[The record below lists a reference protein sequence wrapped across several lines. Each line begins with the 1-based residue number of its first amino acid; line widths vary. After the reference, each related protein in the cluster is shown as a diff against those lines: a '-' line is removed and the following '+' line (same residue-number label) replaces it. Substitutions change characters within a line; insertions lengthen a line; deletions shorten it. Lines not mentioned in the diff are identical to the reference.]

1 MTEFAFTTEQ
11 APGAILN
18 GTVIEKINS
27 KVLDGHPDGS
37 LGKVIGSLGPMVGTY
52 AYFVE
57 WDDMPGVPVG
67 IVGSRI
73 RPS

>member
-1 MTEFAFTTEQ
+1 MAEFVFTSEQ

-18 GTVIEKINS
+18 GTVIEKVAS
-27 KVLDGHPDGS
+27 EADDAHPDGS
-37 LGKVIGSLGPMVGTY
+37 LGKVVGSLGPMDGTY
-52 AYFVE
+52 AYFIE

-67 IVGSRI
+67 IASWKI